1 MSLTSYR
8 AAPPRVKTIGKREAR
23 DHPAAAYVAIVTG
36 LEKPARIA
44 FVAVRHDV
52 AFRPHNVLYFSDA
65 GETRLAAERGGGG
78 GVARRGTRHPRRGT
92 RGDRRSGQVRGR
104 VGARLPPG
112 DEALARAAALGRA
125 VSRGGGEA
133 AARRGARPCPR
144 PDRRA
149 QRTVGARR
157 ACRSRKAR
165 PYFICALDHR
175 TAPADRSD
183 QTSGGDDAQR

>member
-1 MSLTSYR
+1 MS
-8 AAPPRVKTIGKREAR
+8 
-23 DHPAAAYVAIVTG
+23 
-36 LEKPARIA
+36 
-44 FVAVRHDV
+44 HDV
-52 AFRPHNVLYFSDA
+52 AFGHDNVLYFSDA

-78 GVARRGTRHPRRGT
+78 GLARRGPRHPRRGT
-92 RGDRRSGQVRGR
+92 RRDRRFGEVRRRRGT
-104 VGARLPPG
+104 RLPPR

-133 AARRGARPCPR
+133 AARRGARPCPH

-149 QRTVGARR
+149 QRTIGARR

-165 PYFICALDHR
+165 PYFICALDRR

-183 QTSGGDDAQR
+183 QTGGG

>member
-8 AAPPRVKTIGKREAR
+8 AAPPRVKTIRKREAR

-36 LEKPARIA
+36 LEKPACMLSSPIRHDIA
-44 FVAVRHDV
+44 FGHD
-52 AFRPHNVLYFSDA
+52 NVVYLSDA

-78 GVARRGTRHPRRGT
+78 GAARRGARHPRRGT
-92 RGDRRSGQVRGR
+92 RGDRRFDQVRRRRGP
-104 VGARLPPG
+104 RLPPR

-125 VSRGGGEA
+125 VSRGGSEA

-144 PDRRA
+144 ADRRA

-165 PYFICALDHR
+165 PRFIRALDR
-175 TAPADRSD
+175 
-183 QTSGGDDAQR
+183 